1 MNGTLQAVGAFEVAY
16 TRRARLI
23 VEALDPVTLDLV
35 GQGLRIRVDGLDAE
49 PVLSTGRRYVWFE
62 ECGRTPKTLR
72 IDPGALPYL
81 PVERAIDPLP
91 APPPPPAKPQTWT
104 LMRIELAPSTA
115 YPFAPGIT
123 AYRGSFIVNATDDP
137 PVGLADAEVHL
148 QWIDDSQAGEVW
160 VDATNRS
167 RTSAKGDFVALVRQ
181 GPSQIARAD
190 AQHRMRVRVVVTP
203 AGTTT
208 TRVTPELQI
217 PFNRLTDAA
226 GSFVWSAL

>member
-1 MNGTLQAVGAFEVAY
+1 MNGTLQPVGAFEVAY
-16 TRRARLI
+16 ERRVRLV

-35 GQGLRIRVDGLDAE
+35 GHGLRIRVDGLDAG
-49 PVLSTGRRYVWFE
+49 PVLSTSGRHIWFE
-62 ECGRTPKTLR
+62 ERGRTPKTLR

-81 PVERAIDPLP
+81 PVERAVDPLP

-115 YPFAPGIT
+115 YPFASGIT

-137 PVGLADAEVHL
+137 AVGLADAEVHL

-160 VDATNRS
+160 VDAPNRS
-167 RTSAKGDFVALVRQ
+167 RTSAEGDFVALVRL

-190 AQHRMRVRVVVTP
+190 AQNRIRVRVTATH
-203 AGTTT
+203 AGS

-217 PFNRLTDAA
+217 PFSRLTDARR
-226 GSFVWSAL
+226 SFVWSAL